1 MRFARLAQFFSPI
14 GVVPSI
20 EVSKLDCVLH
30 DTLKPHL
37 APCEKHDKDGLYSCY
52 SQLTVTPNNL
62 GLLLEVLGMENR
74 IDLRK
79 HADALGHWPFSQLEK
94 RLAEKHSR
102 TVFVKASK
110 RATKTRTQ
118 YRYEKLVY
126 CDRPSIERF
135 VDLVTQRNIV
145 FEFTLSEKPGGSIRN
160 HGYPWRLNRAEFLEH
175 LFSFQ
180 IKLR

>member
-1 MRFARLAQFFSPI
+1 M
-14 GVVPSI
+14 
-20 EVSKLDCVLH
+20 
-30 DTLKPHL
+30 
-37 APCEKHDKDGLYSCY
+37 
-52 SQLTVTPNNL
+52 TPNNL
-62 GLLLEVLGMENR
+62 GLLLDVMGMEDR

-79 HADALGHWPFSQLEK
+79 HADTLGYWSFKQLEK

-102 TVFVKASK
+102 TAFVKA
-110 RATKTRTQ
+110 RIRPTKTRTQ
-118 YRYEKLVY
+118 FSYEELVY

-145 FEFTLSEKPGGSIRN
+145 FEFTMSEKPDGTVRN
-160 HGYPWRLNRAEFLEH
+160 HGYPWRLIRAEFLDQ

>member
-1 MRFARLAQFFSPI
+1 M
-14 GVVPSI
+14 
-20 EVSKLDCVLH
+20 
-30 DTLKPHL
+30 
-37 APCEKHDKDGLYSCY
+37 
-52 SQLTVTPNNL
+52 TPNNL
-62 GLLLEVLGMENR
+62 GLWLDVMGMEDR

-79 HADALGHWPFSQLEK
+79 HADALGYWSFKQLEK

-102 TVFVKASK
+102 TAFVKART
-110 RATKTRTQ
+110 RATKTRAQ
-118 YRYEKLVY
+118 FSYEELVY

-145 FEFTLSEKPGGSIRN
+145 FEFTMSEKPDGSVRN
-160 HGYPWRLNRAEFLEH
+160 HGYPWRLIRAEFLDQ